1 MNFDNLQILEQRI
14 CSRAHFVEQMKQ
26 TATPVTTSF
35 VNPFS
40 ARVLADMPEL
50 IQQIDH
56 FYVDGG
62 LYVKLFNR
70 LSNHQAD
77 IERCSFDFSS
87 VATDFFQYCS
97 QQQVPIAI
105 VGAKQDEIAAA
116 MANIMQRYPALN
128 IVYTRHGYFSDDA
141 DRSQCFTDIR
151 QSGALALICGM
162 GTPYQEQF
170 IVAARQACP
179 QLRFLTTCGGFLTQ
193 SSLDIDYWNPV
204 MNKLGLRWL
213 QRAVQHSHVRNRILR
228 DYPLFIWHYLN
239 YGRYRRKQKGSAQ

>member
-1 MNFDNLQILEQRI
+1 MNFKNLQSLEQRI
-14 CSRAHFVEQMKQ
+14 CSRDHFVEQMMQ
-26 TATPVTTSF
+26 TGRAVTTSF

-40 ARVLADMPEL
+40 VRVLVEMPEL
-50 IQQIDH
+50 MQQIDY

-87 VATDFFQYCS
+87 VATDFFQYCE
-97 QQQVPIAI
+97 QQQISLAI
-105 VGAKQDEIAAA
+105 VGAKQDEIATAT
-116 MANIMQRYPALN
+116 ANILLRYPTLN
-128 IVYTRHGYFSDDA
+128 IVYKRHGYFIDESE
-141 DRSQCFTDIR
+141 REQCFRDIS
-151 QSGALALICGM
+151 QSGATALICGM

-170 IVAARQACP
+170 IVAARQACSK
-179 QLRFLTTCGGFLTQ
+179 LKFLTTCGGFLTQ
-193 SSLDIDYWNPV
+193 SSLNIDYWNPV

-213 QRAVQHSHVRNRILR
+213 QRTVQHSHVRNRILR

-239 YGRYRRKQKGSAQ
+239 YGLYRRKQKGSS